1 MYKLNK
7 RILSALMAL
16 LLVVSLLSGL
26 TLTASAATVNYQY
39 ADTTQYSKVSDI
51 IINWGIREEEAT
63 FLSPKA
69 EEFYKETTYEELAAM
84 NGSSSTTSVHTSDL
98 YVALYE
104 LMDGAHTYT
113 TSYDATRDMYQ
124 YTDCQNGG
132 TSSAKISAFYSGEEV
147 GPAWDAGSTWN
158 REHVWPNSL
167 GSSDGSNSNKVNET
181 DIMMLRPETSSN
193 NSGRGN
199 KAFGESDGYY
209 DPNLGSYDV
218 RGDVARILLYVYVR
232 WGIDEA
238 ADGATLRKNMWGSDG
253 VIESKEVL
261 LDWMEAD
268 PVDTWEMGRNDS
280 VQSITGTRNVF
291 VDYPE
296 LAFKLFNE
304 TVPQMTT
311 PSGNAG
317 GASYTITAKSNNT
330 AYGTVSVSSNV
341 ITATPAAGYEVTGYQ
356 ITSGSAAVTQ
366 NGNKFTVKASSD
378 CTITVVFA
386 PAASYTVNVKENG
399 KLKSTQPVQA
409 NTDFTLPAFSATL
422 PENHTFVGWS
432 AAEVSNANKKP
443 KVYAAGDKVTISADT
458 TFHAVVS
465 VFDSEV
471 EGGTTIWMLVTDIS
485 DIASDSEVIIAAKDY
500 DYAMSTTQ
508 NGNNRGQAA
517 VTKTDNVM
525 TFEDSVGVQVFTL
538 EDGNAVGSYAFN
550 TGSGYLYAVNNTS
563 NYLKTQSAKVNGSYF
578 YITVNGDGT
587 CSITSAAYTSGTAG
601 VGQVPM
607 QYNSSGLFAC
617 YPKATQKALS
627 LYVGESASG
636 GYTYT
641 TTWESAKCEH
651 KETTTITI
659 DATCTTDGSIT
670 VVCATCGEEIGS
682 MAIPAGHTRKEEV
695 IAPTLSVGG
704 YTRVYCGVCGE
715 EIGQKDSTA
724 PLTDVQSWNLTL
736 ADDISVN
743 FKINVDDSI
752 ASTAKVHIAVGSDA
766 KVYDIGSLVA
776 NDNDTYI
783 VSTKVAAARMTE
795 AITVKITN
803 GTDTTEE
810 KTYSIKTYAQT
821 ILDGNY
827 PETTKNLVKAMLHYG
842 AAAQNY
848 FNYKTND
855 LANAGVGAV
864 TSAAPATANIFKTVG
879 SADGVEFY
887 GATLVFRDRIALR
900 YYFTV
905 TGDISQYTFTVSGKE
920 VTPVHKGNQ
929 YYVEIADINPQ
940 DLDTAFTVKVND
952 TLSVTYS
959 PMNYVVNM
967 HKKGTEDLQ
976 ALMQALCDYHTA
988 AVAYLAEK

>member
-1 MYKLNK
+1 MNTRRKIRMYKLNK

-26 TLTASAATVNYQY
+26 TLTASAATVDYQTAY
-39 ADTTQYSKVSDI
+39 VSDTYPNI
-51 IINWGIREEEAT
+51 IKNWGTRGVPAT

-69 EEFYKETTYEELAAM
+69 EEFYSDTFYAEYSQKA
-84 NGSSSTTSVHTSDL
+84 GSADITLVDTS
-98 YVALYE
+98 ALYIA
-104 LMDGAHTYT
+104 LYGYMKAAHTKT
-113 TSYDATRDMYQ
+113 TSYDATRDMFQ
-124 YTDCQNGG
+124 YTDCQNNG
-132 TSSAKISAFYSGEEV
+132 SPSNKISAFYSGDAI
-147 GPAWDAGSTWN
+147 GPAWGTGTTWN
-158 REHVWPNSL
+158 REHVWPNSK
-167 GSSDGSNSNKVNET
+167 GGEGESGANET
-181 DIMMLRPETSSN
+181 DIMMLRPETQSN
-193 NSGRGN
+193 NSSRGN
-199 KAFGESDGYY
+199 AAFGNSAGYY
-209 DPNLGSYDV
+209 NPQSEFPKGYDV
-218 RGDVARILLYVYVR
+218 RGDIARIVLYTYVR
-232 WGIDEA
+232 WGKEEA
-238 ADGATLRKNMWGSDG
+238 EVLKNMWGTNG
-253 VIESKEVL
+253 VIENKAVL
-261 LDWMEAD
+261 LEWMEVD

-280 VQSITGTRNVF
+280 VESITGTRNVF

-296 LAFKLFNE
+296 FAFILFGEEIPEEYNTPTNNDGE
-304 TVPQMTT
+304 TYHSVDFVQNGVVKANQQVLGGSTCTMPAF
-311 PSGNAG
+311 SG
-317 GASYTITAKSNNT
+317 
-330 AYGTVSVSSNV
+330 VL
-341 ITATPAAGYEVTGYQ
+341 PAGYE
-356 ITSGSAAVTQ
+356 
-366 NGNKFTVKASSD
+366 
-378 CTITVVFA
+378 
-386 PAASYTVNVKENG
+386 
-399 KLKSTQPVQA
+399 
-409 NTDFTLPAFSATL
+409 
-422 PENHTFVGWS
+422 FVGWS
-432 AAEVSNANKKP
+432 ATEVSGATQKP
-443 KVYAAGDKVTISADT
+443 VVYAPGGTVLITGES
-458 TFHAVVS
+458 TFHAVLS
-465 VFDSEV
+465 VYDNTLQ
-471 EGGTTIWMLVTDIS
+471 GLKIWTLVTDS
-485 DIASDSEVIIAAKDY
+485 SQLSAGKEVIIAAKDA
-500 DYAMSTTQ
+500 DFAMSTTQ
-508 NGNNRGQAA
+508 TNNNRGQAA
-517 VTKTDNVM
+517 IEKSGNTLSSWASD
-525 TFEDSVGVQVFTL
+525 VQIFTL
-538 EDGNAVGSYAFN
+538 RTGAATNSYAFD
-550 TGSGYLYAVNNTS
+550 TGSGYLFVWNNS
-563 NYLKTQSAKVNGSYF
+563 NNYLRTHSTLDKAASF
-578 YITVNGDGT
+578 YISANVDGT
-587 CSITSAAYTSGTAG
+587 CKVTSAAYSTSEKGN
-601 VGQVPM
+601 VPM

-695 IAPTLSVGG
+695 IAPTLSAGG

-736 ADDISVN
+736 EDNVSVN

-752 ASTAKVHIAVGSDA
+752 TGTAKVHIAVGSDA

-776 NDNDTYI
+776 NDDGTYI

-976 ALMQALCDYHTA
+976 ALMQALCDYHKA